1 MLLREWLDLFIPLCD
16 LEQVPQLPY
25 PSQLGNVFVVCVC
38 ACVRVC
44 IGVWGDVTIYQMLWL
59 KQAPWGK
66 EGLFLSCV
74 CLCLCVLVTQS
85 CLTLFDPMDYNPP
98 GSSVCGIFQAR
109 IQE

>member
-66 EGLFLSCV
+66 GIAVSL
-74 CLCLCVLVTQS
+74 
-85 CLTLFDPMDYNPP
+85 PP
-98 GSSVCGIFQAR
+98 SERFSRSAAKGATF
-109 IQE
+109 

>member
-44 IGVWGDVTIYQMLWL
+44 IGVWG
-59 KQAPWGK
+59 
-66 EGLFLSCV
+66 
-74 CLCLCVLVTQS
+74 
-85 CLTLFDPMDYNPP
+85 
-98 GSSVCGIFQAR
+98 
-109 IQE
+109 